1 MRILIAD
8 DELVSREKLLK
19 IMAKFGQCMAAENGE
34 DVLRLVRSEERPDLI
49 LLDIVM
55 PGMDGYEVCK
65 RLKTDKRTS
74 HIPV

>member
-55 PGMDGYEVCK
+55 PEVFPQILMK
-65 RLKTDKRTS
+65 LMKLLE
-74 HIPV
+74 IQ